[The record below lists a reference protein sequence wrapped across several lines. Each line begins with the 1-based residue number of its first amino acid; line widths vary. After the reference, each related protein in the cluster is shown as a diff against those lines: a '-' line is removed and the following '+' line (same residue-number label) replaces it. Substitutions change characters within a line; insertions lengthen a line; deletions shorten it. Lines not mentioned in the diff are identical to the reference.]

1 MMANDHPLKAY
12 FWQMAKALFA
22 FGCVVLYSRYLGPE
36 GRGQLSIYLLYLQA
50 VLMINEMFVGS
61 AQANWFSQYGFKQ
74 FIPRIILVSLLITG
88 SAFCLGVFLLPIQS
102 ILILQYLL
110 LWGWVLI
117 IQNVVANFW
126 QSQGWVI
133 KKNQILLL
141 FEVLKAIALLSL
153 ILSMGN
159 EADDSIASLLRV
171 LVIAGAFWSIVFLV
185 KMFRVGAFKKTQ
197 LQDSDIKHTWGEG
210 IWAQLGQFVLFLI
223 YRLPLYLVSEWLGDA
238 PAGVLS
244 NALLVI
250 DSLWIF
256 ANSLGGVLHA
266 RIINSDNEPWNKRQ
280 LNRFVSWSF
289 LGTTLLGLM
298 ACLIPGLFYEKI
310 FGSGFGDIAAYV
322 RWMMPGYLAL
332 GFFACMG
339 NFLHAKNQFRLLLK
353 NHVLGLIAM
362 VIVILTLSAN
372 VESIQISQLLWIYN
386 LGLIVVGI
394 THFFYLKKQGLTF
407 AELFRNIMLINR
419 LIRNK
424 KL

>member
-1 MMANDHPLKAY
+1 
-12 FWQMAKALFA
+12 
-22 FGCVVLYSRYLGPE
+22 
-36 GRGQLSIYLLYLQA
+36 
-50 VLMINEMFVGS
+50 
-61 AQANWFSQYGFKQ
+61 
-74 FIPRIILVSLLITG
+74 
-88 SAFCLGVFLLPIQS
+88 
-102 ILILQYLL
+102 
-110 LWGWVLI
+110 
-117 IQNVVANFW
+117 
-126 QSQGWVI
+126 
-133 KKNQILLL
+133 
-141 FEVLKAIALLSL
+141 
-153 ILSMGN
+153 MGN

-171 LVIAGAFWSIVFLV
+171 LVIAGAFWSIVFLA

-339 NFLHAKNQFRLLLK
+339 NFLHAKNQFKLLLK

-386 LGLIVVGI
+386 LGLIVVAI
-394 THFFYLKKQGLTF
+394 THFFHLKKQGLTF

>member
-1 MMANDHPLKAY
+1 MVNDYPLKAY
-12 FWQMAKALFA
+12 FWQMAKAMFA

-36 GRGQLSIYLLYLQA
+36 GRGQLSIYLLYLQV

-61 AQANWFSQYGFKQ
+61 AQANWFSQYGLKQ
-74 FIPRIILVSLLITG
+74 FIPRIIMVSLLITV
-88 SAFCLGVFLLPIQS
+88 SAFCLGVFLLPKHS
-102 ILILQYLL
+102 ILILRYLL
-110 LWGWVLI
+110 FWGWVLI

-153 ILSMGN
+153 ILGIGS
-159 EADDSIASLLRV
+159 AADSIVSLLRV
-171 LVIAGAFWSIVFLV
+171 LVIAGAFWSIMFLS
-185 KMFRVGAFKKTQ
+185 KMFRVGAFKGTEV
-197 LQDSDIKHTWGEG
+197 QDSDIKHTWGEG

-223 YRLPLYLVSEWLGDA
+223 YRLPLYLVFEWLGDA

-266 RIINSDNEPWNKRQ
+266 RIINSENDSWNKRQ

-289 LGTTLLGLM
+289 IGTALLGLL
-298 ACLIPGLFYEKI
+298 ACLIPGLFYERI
-310 FGSGFGDIAAYV
+310 FGPGFGDIAAYV
-322 RWMMPGYLAL
+322 RCMMPGYLAL

-339 NFLHAKNQFRLLLK
+339 NFLHAKNEFKLLLK

-362 VIVILTLSAN
+362 VIVILTLSTHI
-372 VESIQISQLLWIYN
+372 ESIQISDLLRVYN
-386 LGLIVVGI
+386 LGLIVVAI
-394 THFFYLKKQGLTF
+394 AHFFHLKKQGLTF
-407 AELFRNIMLINR
+407 AELFRNILLINR
-419 LIRNK
+419 LIRNRK
-424 KL
+424 P